1 MQISELT
8 KCNNDEFIITKKD
21 NYLIGKQVKAFTIW
35 LDSCLDVSG
44 KFNHSYYLLKTKQN
58 WQCSNLFEAFENYC
72 WSYNVMCEVQGK
84 QVSGSGF
91 RETFDYLNL
100 LAGSFRSAVK
110 ENDTE
115 LARKSALAMLTWGG
129 VKNKNGQR
137 ILDMGEG
144 VCDYFRQVQKSLNM
158 QTCHLGNFE
167 NIFMNSGFTKLY
179 FLLVDDF
186 IMYDGRV
193 GAALGLLGRMYAKE
207 AGLEEVPPEIEFS
220 YGSGKT
226 SAERQKNGDRRNPST
241 EKYKLPSFNGKPD
254 RQLNDNIKASWLIKE
269 LADKTESRFSL
280 LPQGPLLNERMTAI
294 QSAFFMIGYDV
305 STHRNS
311 ITKN

>member
-1 MQISELT
+1 MELGRADYI
-8 KCNNDEFIITKKD
+8 NRLHIENFI
-21 NYLIGKQVKAFTIW
+21 NW
-35 LDSCLDVSG
+35 LDSCLDTPGS
-44 KFNHSYYLLKTKQN
+44 FNHGYYILKTRQN
-58 WQCSNLFEAFENYC
+58 WRCSNLYEAFENYQ
-72 WSYNVMCEVQGK
+72 WPYNIICEVQGK
-84 QVSGSGF
+84 RVSGSGF
-91 RETFDYLNL
+91 QETFDYLNL

-129 VKNKNGQR
+129 VKNKNDKR

-144 VCDYFRQVQKSLNM
+144 ICDYFRQVQKSLNM
-158 QTCHLGNFE
+158 QNCRLGDFD

-193 GAALGLLGRMYAKE
+193 GAALGLLGRLYAEE
-207 AGLEEVPPEIEFS
+207 AGLEEIPPEIEFS

-226 SAERQKNGDRRNPST
+226 SAVRQKNGDRRNPST
-241 EKYKLPSFNGKPD
+241 EEYKLPSFNGRLD

-269 LADKTESRFSL
+269 FADKTESRFSL